1 MPNYTLIHITGTEST
16 SGDNELVAAPGSGF
30 RIVVTAL
37 TMQNESAVATTMKM
51 KDGSTD
57 KFRILGQNQGDGL
70 GREFNLEQEWRLSEN
85 SALNFNLSGNNS
97 CGYNVSYFLEN
108 V

>member
-16 SGDNELVAAPGSGF
+16 SGDTELVAAPGSGF
-30 RIVVTAL
+30 RIVVTAF
-37 TMQNESAVATTMKM
+37 TMQNESGTATTMKM
-51 KDGSTD
+51 KDGNTD
-57 KFRILGQNQGDGL
+57 RFRILGQNQGDGID
-70 GREFNLEQEWRLSEN
+70 RQFNLEQEWRLTEN
-85 SALNFNLSGNNS
+85 SALNFNLSGANQ